1 MIPTSS
7 PDLPTVQDMLS
18 QKQKRPAM
26 RSGSNSAP
34 IPHDADSTFASAR
47 ESWQSARCA
56 EANQLSPSTTP
67 KKVIIVD
74 DIDTPVCTLEHEPD
88 AESPRRKSHVPKGS
102 ANLSSPGIFE
112 LVDEEVTSRQPW
124 KKYKPKT
131 PEKYSSPRGASM
143 EKESLYLVSNQTTS
157 ERRSRET
164 TPSRDPPMLEEME
177 TTKCN
182 TEEPLLLEPAMIRRK
197 DWTPPTEKSAVILD
211 SDTSPV
217 QNDLHATDEND
228 PDKSFGN
235 IVSAYMCANAT
246 TQEIETHQG
255 VESNAQKIKTA
266 FQETES
272 IPDPPITG
280 KPVTRPKAMRKK
292 ARTITGLAT
301 AAYRQPAQV
310 EHTNGIRDVSP
321 LTKPKPLAKTTKNTK
336 PRKRPSKA
344 KKKQEPPKPV
354 LFSPETALRQVAKQD
369 FVFGTS
375 SQLAS
380 EQSPTFLRDLHLTIK
395 NSNQLDYV
403 DFTTPLNSDAIEPPE
418 GRSRLWN
425 AAARDADGDLFDV
438 EVVNLTEAS
447 PEFPKTPGAI
457 DPFGYFK
464 GDDALT
470 PPHASGSTISSDKG
484 KESVADLPA
493 ILSTAGSRA
502 TYTATNSSNA
512 LSGIGPSVQQT
523 GKLSVT
529 LEVTSSPELASKE
542 NTAPR
547 TAKHHSRPTFEH
559 LTDAQLSKEIS
570 RYGFKPVKRRSAMI
584 ALLDQCWQQTGDA
597 SQGIRM
603 VSTAAAISPTKRRRG
618 RPRKDSVEVSR
629 TQEPPPSAQA
639 PETPKKPRGRPRKD
653 SQTTPG
659 KQAVSKRTTTPTK
672 KRTAGSNATP
682 KKAKAVKVVE
692 IPDSESE
699 LADTLESSPH
709 SSSSST
715 LSSPRQVDLA
725 MSVDNDTELSLTM
738 TPTDVQACLFTHITE
753 AVTTAPRTTDPANPS
768 WHEKILLYDPIVLE
782 DLASWLNSGQLSRVG
797 YDEEVNPV
805 ELKKWCESKSI
816 CCLWKVNLRGQ
827 ERKRY

>member
-1 MIPTSS
+1 MVPTSS

-18 QKQKRPAM
+18 QKQKRPAI
-26 RSGSNSAP
+26 RGGTESVP
-34 IPHDADSTFASAR
+34 IPNDADSTFTSAR
-47 ESWQSARCA
+47 DLWQAARRA
-56 EANQLSPSTTP
+56 EVNQLSPSTSP
-67 KKVIIVD
+67 KKVIMVD
-74 DIDTPVCTLEHEPD
+74 DIDTPVCAVEHAPEE
-88 AESPRRKSHVPKGS
+88 ESPLRKSYVPKGS
-102 ANLSSPGIFE
+102 ANPSSPGIFE
-112 LVDEEVTSRQPW
+112 LVDEEVPSRQPW

-131 PEKYSSPRGASM
+131 PGKYASPRGASV
-143 EKESLYLVSNQTTS
+143 EKESPYLVSNQMTS

-164 TPSRDPPMLEEME
+164 TPSQDPPILEQIE

-182 TEEPLLLEPAMIRRK
+182 AEEPLLLEPAMIRRK
-197 DWTPPTEKSAVILD
+197 DWTPPTEKSTVILD
-211 SDTSPV
+211 SDTSPS
-217 QNDLHATDEND
+217 QDDLHATDEND
-228 PDKSFGN
+228 PANSFGN

-246 TQEIETHQG
+246 TQEIAAHQSDTSS
-255 VESNAQKIKTA
+255 VQKMKPAFPEAESTDDLLTTRK
-266 FQETES
+266 S
-272 IPDPPITG
+272 
-280 KPVTRPKAMRKK
+280 VTRPKAMRKK

-301 AAYRQPAQV
+301 AAYRHPGQV
-310 EHTNGIRDVSP
+310 EPKDGVRDVSP
-321 LTKPKPLAKTTKNTK
+321 LTKPKPLSKTSKNTK
-336 PRKRPSKA
+336 PRKGPSKA

-375 SQLAS
+375 SQLAT
-380 EQSPTFLRDLHLTIK
+380 EQSPTFLRDLHLTMK

-418 GRSRLWN
+418 GRSRLWD

-447 PEFPKTPGAI
+447 PQFPKTPGSV

-464 GDDALT
+464 GDDE
-470 PPHASGSTISSDKG
+470 PPPSHTSGSTISSDNG
-484 KESVADLPA
+484 NESVADLSD
-493 ILSTAGSRA
+493 ILPTIGSRA

-512 LSGIGPSVQQT
+512 LSGMGPSVQQT

-529 LEVTSSPELASKE
+529 LGVTSSPELASKE
-542 NTAPR
+542 STAPR
-547 TAKHHSRPTFEH
+547 AANHHSQPTFEH
-559 LTDAQLSKEIS
+559 FTDAQLSKEIS

-584 ALLDQCWQQTGDA
+584 ALLNQCWQQTGDA

-603 VSTAAAISPTKRRRG
+603 LSTAAVISPTKRPRG
-618 RPRKDSVEVSR
+618 RPRKDSVEDSR

-659 KQAVSKRTTTPTK
+659 KQAVSKRTTTPTR

-682 KKAKAVKVVE
+682 KKAKAVKVIE

-699 LADTLESSPH
+699 LADTLDSSPH
-709 SSSSST
+709 SSPSST
-715 LSSPRQVDLA
+715 FSSPRQVDLA
-725 MSVDNDTELSLTM
+725 MSIDNDTELSLTM
-738 TPTDVQACLFTHITE
+738 TPTDVQACLFTHITK

-782 DLASWLNSGQLSRVG
+782 DLASWLNSGHLSRVG

-816 CCLWKVNLRGQ
+816 CCLWKVNLRGK